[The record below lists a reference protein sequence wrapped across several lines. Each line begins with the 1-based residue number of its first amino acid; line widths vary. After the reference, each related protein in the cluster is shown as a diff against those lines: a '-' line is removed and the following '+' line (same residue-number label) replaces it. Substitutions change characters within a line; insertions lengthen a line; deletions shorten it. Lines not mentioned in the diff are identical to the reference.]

1 VHLNALSDV
10 RWPHRRRQRLYR
22 LEYRLMGPVAV
33 DAEEIL
39 FFPVPHPRSLSME
52 AHFPVPEYCSMAL
65 TTEIIYL
72 LVHLFKLSRFSVY
85 RHALVA
91 LRTREYTGCKGG
103 RGNKEFSGDI
113 LFSCFGTE
121 TEE

>member
-1 VHLNALSDV
+1 
-10 RWPHRRRQRLYR
+10 
-22 LEYRLMGPVAV
+22 MAV
-33 DAEEIL
+33 ETPSIGHMLQD
-39 FFPVPHPRSLSME
+39 
-52 AHFPVPEYCSMAL
+52 
-65 TTEIIYL
+65 YL